1 MFILPIHEHQEQE
14 QNSASEK
21 SCGQPMATR
30 IPCRSH
36 CLRHLKLLCYYTDA
50 RRVLFPHDFSRTS
63 TRCKRVRWGTQQIR
77 RCCGRL
83 CLSTIAN
90 TSCSTHKPSIWIS
103 SFRLNGTA
111 IFPQCRAIAS

>member
-36 CLRHLKLLCYYTDA
+36 CLRHLKLLCCIRPTPGKFCSRKISRAQAHAVSRLGEDINKLA
-50 RRVLFPHDFSRTS
+50 LLWQAVLVNNYQYLLISAV
-63 TRCKRVRWGTQQIR
+63 TRYQVK
-77 RCCGRL
+77 
-83 CLSTIAN
+83 
-90 TSCSTHKPSIWIS
+90 
-103 SFRLNGTA
+103 
-111 IFPQCRAIAS
+111 